1 VVIYH
6 PSPQIPATPNL
17 PSLSLGSNTK
27 ENPDETAER
36 NNTDKDKNRYCLYTR
51 QIVDLM
57 RPWVNHWLMH
67 LTVSPLAGQQQPHAA
82 CRLCGNPPHFCI

>member
-1 VVIYH
+1 MRVVIYH

-36 NNTDKDKNRYCLYTR
+36 NNKDKDKNRYCLYTR

-57 RPWVNHWLMH
+57 RSLVNHW
-67 LTVSPLAGQQQPHAA
+67 SPLTHASHCITTSWPA
-82 CRLCGNPPHFCI
+82 TATCRMSFVR